1 MTPRQPGHC
10 NIQDP
15 SLSSFTNGVT
25 IIIIT
30 IIIIMSWMLSTT
42 SLLRPTT
49 AEWLERVCQRLLDNH
64 PAFQT
69 LELIHPRLD
78 DRDANTLAVALR
90 ENVTLTTLVV
100 SCYGLVDDGTAALA
114 SSIRIHPTL
123 RKLQLRDLHNARE
136 ITTWVRDLARNPTIT
151 DVSLRHATIC
161 PRSATA
167 VAQYL
172 KDNPVLQELR
182 ITDSQFMGNAFS
194 ILCEEGLYR
203 HPSIQRVYFVNDDL
217 NDTSGEYVAK
227 ILDENCTLQEL
238 YLGENNLGDEGVASI
253 VKKMIQNNAVTAIWH
268 LDLRSNN
275 ITSTG
280 AMSLQGLI
288 IHHATLRSLEL
299 SDNEIGDSGLMALSR
314 GLQQTTHRPLLH
326 RLNVQ
331 SNLITN
337 DSGPTIAAML
347 RSNRSL
353 QELNLSFNSL
363 GDDGVAIIVSALT
376 TTATTNTTTT
386 HHHHHHQRENT
397 TLHTLSLRRNGIT
410 NVGAQGIG
418 AALPNMK
425 GLKEL
430 LLSKNDID
438 GLGVKAILHGLR
450 SNVEIEYIDVDY
462 HTKQQVPSTN
472 IATSIAS
479 SSSLWLQREMV
490 RCMKL
495 NKAGRRIFR
504 STVPRSLWPLLF
516 GRMTTDV
523 DLVRDI
529 TILLF

>member
-1 MTPRQPGHC
+1 
-10 NIQDP
+10 
-15 SLSSFTNGVT
+15 
-25 IIIIT
+25 
-30 IIIIMSWMLSTT
+30 MSWMLSTT

-49 AEWLERVCQRLLDNH
+49 PEWLERVCQRLLDNH

-90 ENVTLTTLVV
+90 ENVTLTALVV
-100 SCYGLVDDGTAALA
+100 SCHGLVDDGAAAMA
-114 SSIRIHPTL
+114 SSIRAHPTL
-123 RKLQLRDLHNARE
+123 RKLQLRDLHHVRE
-136 ITTWVRDLARNPTIT
+136 ITTLVRDLARNPTIT

-167 VAQYL
+167 MAQYL
-172 KDNPVLQELR
+172 KDNHVLQELR
-182 ITDSQFMGNAFS
+182 ITDSQFIGNAFS
-194 ILCEEGLYR
+194 ILCQEGLYR

-217 NDTSGEYVAK
+217 NDTMGEYLAE
-227 ILDENCTLQEL
+227 LFDENCTLQEL
-238 YLGENNLGDEGVASI
+238 YLGENNLGDVGVASI
-253 VKKMIQNNAVTAIWH
+253 VKKMIQNNAVTAICH

-288 IHHATLRSLEL
+288 VHNATLRSLAL

-314 GLQQTTHRPLLH
+314 GLQQTTQSLL
-326 RLNVQ
+326 RQLNVQ

-363 GDDGVAIIVSALT
+363 GDDGVATIVSALT
-376 TTATTNTTTT
+376 TTTTTATTT
-386 HHHHHHQRENT
+386 HHHQRENT
-397 TLHTLSLRRNGIT
+397 TLRTLSLRRNGIT
-410 NVGAQGIG
+410 NVGAQRIG
-418 AALPNMK
+418 AALPYMK

-438 GLGVKAILHGLR
+438 GLGVTAILHGLR

-462 HTKQQVPSTN
+462 HHTKRQVSSTN
-472 IATSIAS
+472 LATAYDTSTTGGSFRNKTSTAS

-504 STVPRSLWPLLF
+504 STVPRSLWPFLF

-529 TILLF
+529 LFCFVVLWNCCDCCR